1 MNITPDIPQLD
12 PMRLQ
17 VRRHALLNEISQKPS
32 RRWWRFTVPAT
43 ALVAAVAVTLVLW
56 TPTNQDASAAWTAE
70 PRAPGDLGPVFADCG
85 RTLDR
90 HDAERGVN
98 GPDWPAPRDVAVVDQ
113 RADMTMVQYIGPQSE
128 MLCLRTPTGVGTNG
142 RGNLQ
147 DQEPLGD
154 RLFADFAPSVG
165 MYDVDGRNAMTVLTG
180 RVSRAVGKV
189 VISTED
195 GLQVTATIGNG
206 RVLAWWPSL
215 GKPKDVRLSDETG
228 VVLQTAPIPVKHR

>member
-17 VRRHALLNEISQKPS
+17 VRKHALLNEISSKPS

-70 PRAPGDLGPVFADCG
+70 PRAPGDLTPVLADCG
-85 RTLDR
+85 RTLDQ
-90 HDAERGVN
+90 HDAGRGVN

-113 RADMTMVQYIGPQSE
+113 RGDMTMVQYIGPQSE
-128 MLCLRTPTGVGTNG
+128 MLCLRTPAGVDMNG
-142 RGNLQ
+142 RGKLQ
-147 DQEPLGD
+147 DQDPLGD
-154 RLFADFAPSVG
+154 RLFADFLPSVR
-165 MYDVDGRNAMTVLTG
+165 MHDVGGRNAMTVLTG
-180 RVSRAVGKV
+180 WVSRAVGKV

-195 GLQVTATIGNG
+195 GLEVTATIGNG

-215 GKPKDVRLSDETG
+215 GKAKDVRLYDEAG
-228 VVLQTAPIPVKHR
+228 VVLQTAPIPVKSR